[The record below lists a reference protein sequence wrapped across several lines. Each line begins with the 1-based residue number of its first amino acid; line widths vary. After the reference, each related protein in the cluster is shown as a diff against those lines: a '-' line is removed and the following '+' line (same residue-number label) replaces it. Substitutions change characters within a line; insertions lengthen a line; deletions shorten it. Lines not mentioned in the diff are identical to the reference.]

1 MTLSTF
7 ICSEFIFFESSPW
20 RVINY
25 QDYYLKIIIDIN
37 NSFICMFYFI
47 FISIELRGSHG
58 RDRMVVG
65 FITTYAIRAY
75 YHFMNSNPTQA
86 RCTRY
91 NIMW

>member
-1 MTLSTF
+1 L
-7 ICSEFIFFESSPW
+7 
-20 RVINY
+20 
-25 QDYYLKIIIDIN
+25 LKDIK
-37 NSFICMFYFI
+37 
-47 FISIELRGSHG
+47 LRGRRG

-91 NIMW
+91 NIMAMYSHLILTRRVLTLQLKGVRVMVFNNIPVIL